1 MPEQLS
7 VTIGGEEF
15 IADLLMEKAPRTI
28 AATLKILP
36 LESQCWHSGWLGDT
50 LVVTPDDI
58 PTEKIP
64 YLEPENQTVL
74 AARGDI
80 LWWPGQPALGIPYG
94 EQPHLFIVHNVAE
107 LRWRAGYTPS
117 NLWAR
122 INNRLDVL
130 DQVGMNI
137 GGGIYKAGRAG
148 GGGARPIVI
157 KRLS

>member
-1 MPEQLS
+1 MLS
-7 VTIGGEEF
+7 
-15 IADLLMEKAPRTI
+15 
-28 AATLKILP
+28 
-36 LESQCWHSGWLGDT
+36 
-50 LVVTPDDI
+50 PDDL
-58 PTEKIP
+58 PKEKLP

-130 DQVGMNI
+130 DQIGMNM

-148 GGGARPIVI
+148 GGGSRDISI
-157 KRLS
+157 RLLD